1 MLRKTYE
8 APQLT
13 DYGSLEQLTQGLPQF
28 NMQISIPESDRN
40 VKENFGAVNPQ
51 DVLARLAKVRVET
64 WNYKAQNRSVR
75 HIGPM
80 AQDFSAAFGVGED
93 DKHINLIDA
102 NGITMAA
109 IQALYQL
116 MQEKDSQISAL
127 QAEVEQLKCKLDQ

>member
-1 MLRKTYE
+1 MSRKTYE

-13 DYGSLEQLTQGLPQF
+13 DYGDLEQLTQGLPQF
-28 NMQISIPESDRN
+28 NMQISVPESDRN

-64 WNYKAQNRSVR
+64 WNYKSQNRSVR

-80 AQDFSAAFGVGED
+80 AQDFAAVFGVGED

-102 NGITMAA
+102 NGVTMAA
-109 IQALYQL
+109 IQALYEL
-116 MQEKDSQISAL
+116 VQEKDSQIQAL
-127 QAEVEQLKCKLDQ
+127 QADIEQLKRKLDQ

>member
-1 MLRKTYE
+1 MTKKVYE
-8 APQLT
+8 VPQLI
-13 DYGSLEQLTQGLPQF
+13 DYGGLEQLTQGLPQF
-28 NMQISIPESDRN
+28 SMQQSIIVSDHAA
-40 VKENFGAVNPQ
+40 KENFTIVNPQ
-51 DVLARLAKVRVET
+51 DVLARLAKVPIET

-102 NGITMAA
+102 NGVTMAA

-116 MQEKDSQISAL
+116 VQEKDSQISTL
-127 QAEVEQLKCKLDQ
+127 QAEVEQLKRKLDQ